1 MIKNLFKDPI
11 EYIPSQVVPILVGI
25 FSLPIFTRIFP
36 PADYGNYSLVMATI
50 SILSTL
56 TGWVGM
62 SIIRFY
68 PAYEKENRIEELKS
82 ESIKLTFLSILIIS
96 IIFLFLL
103 SAFHK
108 HIPQLLHNLLVIG
121 IIVFILMTL
130 FTTLLTILRIKR
142 KIKLYSAFFSW
153 KSIAALLFGLIFVI
167 LFNFSADGLLWGIAV
182 SICLALPVLW
192 KTALGKFH
200 IKRLKISNQVFKEMS
215 KYSFPLVI
223 GNLAAWVLSL
233 SDRYLL
239 QIFRGSQEVG
249 IYSVSYKIS
258 EYSILFL
265 AALFALSFNPLAI
278 TIWEKHGEQASQ
290 EFLTK
295 GTRYFL
301 MLCVPAVVGVS
312 VLRNPILKILSTPDY
327 YQGSKIIPF
336 VALGGLFFGLNQR
349 FGMGLAFYK
358 KTKYFMY
365 SLIISGLVNLI
376 LNILLI
382 PKFGYIAAAVTT
394 LVSYMV
400 LTLLTFVFSR
410 KYFTWEFPFTS
421 LLKIIFASGLMSI
434 AVYYI
439 GSILTSITLWSLVL
453 IIASGMLVYLSIL
466 FLLKEFKAIE
476 IQELLR
482 LKRKFLRKDIIE

>member
-1 MIKNLFKDPI
+1 MIKNLFKDTI
-11 EYIPSQVVPILVGI
+11 EYIPSQVIPILVGI
-25 FSLPIFTRIFP
+25 VSLPIFTRLFP
-36 PADYGNYSLVMATI
+36 PADYGNYSIVMATV
-50 SILSTL
+50 SIFSTL
-56 TGWVGM
+56 TGWVSM

-82 ESIKLTFLSILIIS
+82 ESMKLTFLSILIIS

-103 SAFHK
+103 FAFHK
-108 HIPQLLHNLLVIG
+108 HIPQHLYNLLFIG
-121 IIVFILMTL
+121 ITVFILMAL

-153 KSIAALLFGLIFVI
+153 KSIAALLFGLIFVV
-167 LFNFSADGLLWGIAV
+167 LLKFSVDGLLWGIAV
-182 SICLALPVLW
+182 SICLALPILW
-192 KTALGKFH
+192 KTALERFQ
-200 IKRLKISNQVFKEMS
+200 IRRLKISNNVFKEMA

-233 SDRYLL
+233 SDRYIL

-249 IYSVSYKIS
+249 IYSVGYRIS

-265 AALFALSFNPLAI
+265 ASLFALSFNPLAI
-278 TIWEKHGEQASQ
+278 TIWEKQGEQKSQ

-349 FGMGLAFYK
+349 FAAGLSFYK
-358 KTKYFMY
+358 KTEFFMY
-365 SLIISGLVNLI
+365 SLIISGLVNLM

-382 PKFGYIAAAVTT
+382 PKFGYMAAAVTT

-400 LTLLTFVFSR
+400 LTLLTFLFSR

-421 LLKIIFASGLMSI
+421 LLKIICASGLMGI

-439 GSILTSITLWSLVL
+439 GGILTSPTLWGLVL
-453 IIASGMLVYLSIL
+453 IIGSGVFVYLAIL

-482 LKRKFLRKDIIE
+482 LKRKFLREDIIE